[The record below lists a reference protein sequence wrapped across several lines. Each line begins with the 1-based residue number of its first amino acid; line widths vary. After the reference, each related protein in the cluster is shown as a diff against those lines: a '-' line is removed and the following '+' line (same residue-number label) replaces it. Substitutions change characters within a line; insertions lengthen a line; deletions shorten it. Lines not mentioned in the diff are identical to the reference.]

1 MLQREYTQI
10 LTDPSFLHLDKKKKK
25 KKQQTEEISPKY
37 YLEEWDTKI

>member
-25 KKQQTEEISPKY
+25 KQQTEEISPKY